1 MKTSEKMETVIDSY
15 RNIFEEYLSS
25 VVNKL
30 RDTDSEYKNNKSM
43 LIIYRSIQKNLILKS
58 LSRLYQIKRQSIDLR

>member
-1 MKTSEKMETVIDSY
+1 MKTSEKMETFIDSY

-43 LIIYRSIQKNLILKS
+43 S
-58 LSRLYQIKRQSIDLR
+58 